1 MTILECRSCGDRW
14 EPLFDAER
22 NQPGVKYELTFC
34 RLCGRDEASDF
45 AVPSRDEEDENVRES
60 EEED

>member
-22 NQPGVKYELTFC
+22 NQPGVKTELTFC
-34 RLCGRDEASDF
+34 RLCARDDAET
-45 AVPSRDEEDENVRES
+45 VVLSRDEEDENVRES